1 MKNLYIIPTDKPS
14 RLRYTYGNNYAL
26 SREYLSWR
34 FAHHIYII
42 ADEEI
47 LEGDWFYDDLAIPD
61 SMKVKKLKSNLNSSI
76 REDMIKSEEKLW
88 LKRKKIVLT
97 TDQDLIADGVQ
108 SIDNIFLEWF
118 VMNPKREYVYLDTI
132 QISNNEFKRLIINY
146 KPTEDKWKALENS
159 SLDTPLITWDND
171 EETKQLYREIENLI
185 MVWDLDGTKTA
196 GSLTREIMS
205 LIKKT

>member
-88 LKRKKIVLT
+88 LKRKKIILT

-108 SIDNIFLEWF
+108 AIDNIFLEWF